1 MFRLLGVLVIC
12 YVAYS
17 LAAGEVY
24 ARYGM
29 WGRTARRDEE
39 PFKYWSGVISYS
51 VLALLLFFLF

>member
-24 ARYGM
+24 AKYGAG
-29 WGRTARRDEE
+29 GRTARRDEE

-51 VLALLLFFLF
+51 VLALLLFFVF

>member
-1 MFRLLGVLVIC
+1 MFRLLGALVTC

-17 LAAGEVY
+17 LAVGEVY
-24 ARYGM
+24 ARYGV
-29 WGRTARRDEE
+29 WGRTARRGEE